1 MSKGIKFDSGKP
13 RMSLLAYGPLAWLAR
28 AMEQGLY
35 KYTRGNW
42 QELKGEE
49 NRYRMIDALGRHTQ
63 KFIGGEWLDQESK
76 LPHLAHVMANC
87 MMLLWH
93 CDTITGDNPDKL
105 TAEQVEA
112 MEAAKRA
119 GEAARTRIE
128 PQEVIENLTVGT
140 GRQRL
145 VELGSGPPEYEV
157 KK

>member
-63 KFIGGEWLDQESK
+63 KFIGGEWLDVDSK
-76 LPHLAHVMANC
+76 LPHLAHIMANC

-93 CDTITGDNPDKL
+93 CDAITGDNPDKL
-105 TAEQVEA
+105 TPEQAEA
-112 MEAAKRA
+112 MEEAKRI
-119 GEAARTRIE
+119 GEAARMPVIE
-128 PQEVIENLTVGT
+128 PQTVIENLALGT
-140 GRQRL
+140 
-145 VELGSGPPEYEV
+145 E
-157 KK
+157 